1 MRNPGVSRGVSPALV
16 LILVLVLS
24 PLMVALVY
32 AQAQKPVETAPA
44 SGSPADALREQIVAQ
59 ERAGLDALETGD
71 LTAFGASTAD
81 DAIFVDAHGSATKA
95 EVMEHTAEFRL
106 HDYTMADV
114 RLIPLSANS
123 GLIVYTLTESGASHG
138 KDFTA
143 RVHVSSL
150 WLKRDGKWLCEFSQE

>member
-1 MRNPGVSRGVSPALV
+1 MKDYKVSRGVS
-16 LILVLVLS
+16 LILILF
-24 PLMVALVY
+24 VAIGY
-32 AQAQKPVETAPA
+32 AQLQKPTESA
-44 SGSPADALREQIVAQ
+44 SVPRADALQAQIVAQ
-59 ERAGLDALETGD
+59 ERAGLDALKTGD
-71 LTAFGASTAD
+71 LTVFGASTAD
-81 DAIFVDAHGSATKA
+81 DAIFVDAHGPATKA

-114 RLIPLSANS
+114 KFIPLSADS

-150 WLKRDGKWLCEFSQE
+150 WLKRDGKWLCEFSQETGAR

>member
-1 MRNPGVSRGVSPALV
+1 MGKLGISGRVSLV
-16 LILVLVLS
+16 LILSAGTLGL
-24 PLMVALVY
+24 
-32 AQAQKPVETAPA
+32 AQTAKPADSLPP
-44 SGSPADALREQIVAQ
+44 SSSHSDALRDEIVAQ
-59 ERAGLDALETGD
+59 ERASLDALKTGD
-71 LTAFGASTAD
+71 LAIFGASTAG
-81 DAIFVDAHGSATKA
+81 DAIFVDAHGAATKA

-114 RLIPLSANS
+114 RFIPLSTKS

-150 WLKRDGKWLCEFSQE
+150 WVKRDGKWLCLFSQETGAR

>member
-1 MRNPGVSRGVSPALV
+1 
-16 LILVLVLS
+16 
-24 PLMVALVY
+24 MVALVY

-150 WLKRDGKWLCEFSQE
+150 WLKRDGKWLCEFSQETGAR